1 MVGKI
6 VGRQLFGPPDMER
19 LLRSYLSLNA
29 PRHHP
34 VILQAFSDSWVVVH
48 GG

>member
-1 MVGKI
+1 MVEMI
-6 VGRQLFGPPDMER
+6 VGRQLFGPPELER

-34 VILQAFSDSWVVVH
+34 VILQAFSDIWVVLH

>member
-1 MVGKI
+1 MVEM
-6 VGRQLFGPPDMER
+6 VVSRQMFGAAELER

-34 VILQAFSDSWVVVH
+34 VILQAFSDIWVVLH